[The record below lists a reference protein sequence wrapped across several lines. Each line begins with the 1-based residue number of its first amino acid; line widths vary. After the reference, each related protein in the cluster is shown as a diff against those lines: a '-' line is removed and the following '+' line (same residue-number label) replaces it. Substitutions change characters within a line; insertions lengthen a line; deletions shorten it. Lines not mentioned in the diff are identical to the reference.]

1 MHQHPDV
8 SIVFFTSGR
17 IQIVRSSRSRAD
29 TQPKFHPAFLRLSAM
44 ISLHFTGVGAAIL
57 SRPHIIS
64 QF

>member
-1 MHQHPDV
+1 MHQHPGV

-17 IQIVRSSRSRAD
+17 IQMVRSSRSKAD
-29 TQPKFHPAFLRLSAM
+29 TRPKLDPAFLRLSAM

-57 SRPHIIS
+57 GRPHITS